1 MPKSEQIK
9 GLLVRVQLEPK
20 KDEIKFGHEHFIP
33 IKRSNGSGSSTSN
46 KKQHNILGY
55 EISSST
61 EGGFSSATSSNGS
74 YGASPPPTSLGHAV
88 PALPLV
94 PPNMCPGSPRNLRA
108 QSVALHRS
116 AIISAG
122 HSNEPITFQNHQ
134 KMQKSSSEMSV
145 KQYERHSSHRTMHRS
160 STTNNFSDKN
170 EFWLRVVP
178 SCKIRPRDCDE
189 VPEEFK
195 RAGIGLCF
203 GGEHYFCF
211 VYLHYNLLEKS
222 DICSC
227 HISKV
232 LGL

>member
-1 MPKSEQIK
+1 MPKNGQIK
-9 GLLVRVQLEPK
+9 GLRVRIQLDPK
-20 KDEIKFGHEHFIP
+20 KDEIKFGHEHFIR
-33 IKRSNGSGSSTSN
+33 IKRNNGSGSSTSN

-88 PALPLV
+88 PAALPLV

-145 KQYERHSSHRTMHRS
+145 KQYERHSSHRTIHRS
-160 STTNNFSDKN
+160 STTNNFSDKS

-211 VYLHYNLLEKS
+211 VYLPTL
-222 DICSC
+222 
-227 HISKV
+227 
-232 LGL
+232 

>member
-1 MPKSEQIK
+1 MKLNLDMNTLS
-9 GLLVRVQLEPK
+9 L
-20 KDEIKFGHEHFIP
+20 
-33 IKRSNGSGSSTSN
+33 IKRNNGSGSSTSN

-145 KQYERHSSHRTMHRS
+145 KQYERHSSHRTIHRS
-160 STTNNFSDKN
+160 STTNNFSDKS

-211 VYLHYNLLEKS
+211 VYLHYNLLLEKS
-222 DICSC
+222 DICPRN
-227 HISKV
+227 ISYLSVRSLKIR
-232 LGL
+232 